1 MLAVTGE
8 VASHLNRRDE
18 GVMLKTIKKNRG
30 NAEDHQQE
38 KPRERDGDSG

>member
-18 GVMLKTIKKNRG
+18 GLMLKTIKKDRATLMIASKRN
-30 NAEDHQQE
+30 
-38 KPRERDGDSG
+38 RERDGDSG